1 MGLKAL
7 YQEYVV
13 SLNAKTE
20 QDLRDSFNFYFSHEK
35 TMATD
40 EETSQGYRVKWQQ
53 SQMNGSPIRPMLLLL
68 HCAVYVTLRLPVYL
82 VTSLW
87 MIFQ

>member
-35 TMATD
+35 TMA
-40 EETSQGYRVKWQQ
+40 R
-53 SQMNGSPIRPMLLLL
+53 QMKRLARAIELNGSKAR
-68 HCAVYVTLRLPVYL
+68 
-82 VTSLW
+82 
-87 MIFQ
+87 